1 MRWVVVKAVLRGGLR
16 TESGYDI
23 VGTRPARTPLSVNST
38 RIDVERATSA
48 LVLGDIPI
56 LDALQAAVIV
66 TDVAGTVT
74 YWNPAAEKLYGW
86 AREEVVG
93 QNIMGITVAKE
104 TAEEAAQHM
113 ASLMAGNSWAG
124 EFAVRCKNGEFLPA
138 LVTLSPLFDAA
149 GATIGIAG
157 VSQDLRGRKQIE
169 MQLQGARE
177 ELEKRV
183 AERTEELRR
192 ANESLRDLSARLLQ
206 IRDQEARRLAREL
219 HDSVGQ
225 MLVAM
230 GINVATVQAQVE
242 RLDEAG
248 VSAVAEN
255 GILVQQISDEIRTIS
270 YLLHPPLLDEMGLAS
285 ALRWYVEGFS
295 ARSKIKVELQ
305 VPCDLRRLPAEVE
318 TTIFRVVQECLTNI
332 HRHSGSPSA
341 VIRVRE
347 QGAKIIVSAEDAG
360 VGFPAEKLYKVPD
373 ASSGIGCRG
382 MSERLKHLG
391 GKLEIRST
399 PAGTTV
405 TAYLPVEPADAAETR
420 RQIA

>member
-1 MRWVVVKAVLRGGLR
+1 M
-16 TESGYDI
+16 
-23 VGTRPARTPLSVNST
+23 
-38 RIDVERATSA
+38 DVERAPSA
-48 LVLGDIPI
+48 PVLKDIPI
-56 LDALQAAVIV
+56 LEALQAAVIV

-74 YWNPAAEKLYGW
+74 YWNPSAEKLYGW
-86 AREEVVG
+86 APEEVVG
-93 QNIMGITVAKE
+93 QSIMGITVANE
-104 TAEEAAQHM
+104 TAEEAARHM

-149 GATIGIAG
+149 GAAVGIVG
-157 VSQDLRGRKQIE
+157 VSQDLTGRKQIE
-169 MQLQGARE
+169 LQLQSARQ
-177 ELEKRV
+177 ELERRV

-192 ANESLRDLSARLLQ
+192 ANDNLRDLSARLQQ

-225 MLVAM
+225 MLVAIS
-230 GINVATVQAQVE
+230 INIATVQAQVE
-242 RLDEAG
+242 KLDEAG
-248 VSAVAEN
+248 ASAMAEN
-255 GILVQQISDEIRTIS
+255 SVLVQQISDEIRTIS

-295 ARSKIKVELQ
+295 ARSKINVELQ
-305 VPCDLRRLPAEVE
+305 VPSDLRRLPAETE

-347 QGAKIIVSAEDAG
+347 QGSQIVVAAEDAG
-360 VGFPAEKLYKVPD
+360 TGFPAEKLDKFPD
-373 ASSGIGCRG
+373 ARSGIGFRG

-399 PAGTTV
+399 SAGTTV
-405 TAYLPVEPADAAETR
+405 TATLPLASGDGRGTVQ
-420 RQIA
+420 QIA